1 MNGQSKRVGILLL
14 VLVIVVFA
22 VLLGVVGQRARAA
35 EQKVQELT
43 RQETAASD
51 IVILYT
57 GNIQGAVEDHIRFSG
72 LAAYKKGMEAK
83 TAYVSLVDC
92 GDALQGSMQV
102 LVSEGAD
109 IVALMNQAGYDL
121 AVFGDHD
128 FDYGAQ
134 VLGERIAQAD
144 AQYLACNAAYT
155 GSGSNAVEQVKPYEI
170 VAYGDT
176 KVAFVGV
183 ANPRTM
189 TAITPEHFME
199 GDKYVY
205 DFALDEKGET
215 LYTCVQGYV
224 NECRSAGADYVV
236 LLTHLGVSDA
246 DSPFSVQE
254 LVRTTE
260 GVDVVLD
267 GHGTEQISGMM
278 VADSQGKQVLVSAAG
293 SGLSG
298 IGQLVITESGML
310 TTSVN
315 TDYAQK
321 DAEMEAQMAA
331 VKKQYEAALQETI
344 GEATIPLMVEGT
356 DGSSVQ
362 NREMNLGD
370 VTADAYRTV
379 LGAEIGLV
387 LADELGSGLEAG
399 QITYEALQRCLPGE
413 SQICMVEAS
422 GQEILDCLEL
432 AYRAVGA
439 DAATGRTPG
448 FLQVSGLQIEVD
460 TQIPSLVQMGEAGT
474 LSIGDGQRRV
484 VSVACLAAD
493 GSYQP
498 LDPNGT
504 YRVAASEGLLRDGAY
519 GMTMFA
525 DDRFVI
531 RGGMS
536 EKQVWISYLTEDLQG
551 KIDGSYQ
558 TAQGRIQIR

>member
-22 VLLGVVGQRARAA
+22 VLLGVVGQRARVT

-43 RQETAASD
+43 RQETDASD

-57 GNIQGAVEDHIRFSG
+57 GNIQGAVEDHIGFSG

-92 GDALQGSMQV
+92 GDALQGSMQG

-278 VADSQGKQVLVSAAG
+278 VADSQGKQVLVSEAG

-310 TTSVN
+310 TTSVI

-321 DAEMEAQMAA
+321 DAEMEAQITA
-331 VKKQYEAALQETI
+331 VKTQYEAALQEII
-344 GEATIPLMVEGT
+344 GEAMIPLTVEGA

-387 LADELGSGLEAG
+387 LADELGSGLETG
-399 QITYEALQRCLPGE
+399 QITYEALQKCLPGE

-439 DAATGRTPG
+439 DAATGRLPG
-448 FLQVSGLQIEVD
+448 FLQVSGLQIEVN
-460 TQIPSLVQMGEAGT
+460 TQIPSPVQVGEDGT

-484 VSVACLAAD
+484 VSIACLAAD

-498 LDPNGT
+498 LDPNST
-504 YRVAASEGLLRDGAY
+504 YRVAASAGLLRDGAH

-551 KIDGSYQ
+551 KIGDSYQ
-558 TAQGRIQIR
+558 TAQGRIRIR

>member
-43 RQETAASD
+43 RQETDASD

-57 GNIQGAVEDHIRFSG
+57 GNIQGAVEDHIGFSG

-92 GDALQGSMQV
+92 GDALQGSMQG

-183 ANPRTM
+183 ANPCTM

-278 VADSQGKQVLVSAAG
+278 VADSQGKQVLVSEAG

-310 TTSVN
+310 TTSVI

-331 VKKQYEAALQETI
+331 VKTQYEAALQETI

-460 TQIPSLVQMGEAGT
+460 TQIPSLVQMGEDGT

-525 DDRFVI
+525 DNRFVI

-536 EKQVWISYLTEDLQG
+536 EKQVWISYLTEALQG
-551 KIDGSYQ
+551 KIDGRYQ
-558 TAQGRIQIR
+558 TAQGRIQIH

>member
-43 RQETAASD
+43 RQETDASD

-57 GNIQGAVEDHIRFSG
+57 GNIQGAVEDHIGFSG

-92 GDALQGSMQV
+92 GDALQGSMQG

-278 VADSQGKQVLVSAAG
+278 VADSQGKQVLVSEAG

-298 IGQLVITESGML
+298 IGQLVLTESGML
-310 TTSVN
+310 TTSVI

-331 VKKQYEAALQETI
+331 VKTQYEAALQETI

-460 TQIPSLVQMGEAGT
+460 TQIPSLVQMGEDGT

-525 DDRFVI
+525 YNRFVI

-536 EKQVWISYLTEDLQG
+536 EKQVWISYLTEALQG
-551 KIDGSYQ
+551 KIDGRYQ
-558 TAQGRIQIR
+558 TAQGRIQIH